1 MTTIDLTRGGILY
14 HSSYRKIQ
22 KLLHVE
28 EKNPQKMMVSNSL
41 KVIFFSN
48 HIVKS
53 SPNDMCIL
61 GILS

>member
-22 KLLHVE
+22 KLLHAE
-28 EKNPQKMMVSNSL
+28 EKKPSEDDGIKQSKSY
-41 KVIFFSN
+41 FFSN

-61 GILS
+61 